1 MCDPGRTAV
10 PYLLRGGGDTACPC
24 MSRLVGAALRPVLYR
39 RNITIGTTR
48 AAEDIASYDHGER
61 AVPSK
66 RLQGF
71 RTKDI
76 GSHFGTGPVIPSKF
90 EYARCGPSRWPRSV
104 VDVASD
110 MTVKLKLTTYE

>member
-1 MCDPGRTAV
+1 M

-24 MSRLVGAALRPVLYR
+24 ISRLVGAAFRPVLYR

-48 AAEDIASYDHGER
+48 AAEDIASYDHGEW

-66 RLQGF
+66 RLQSF

-76 GSHFGTGPVIPSKF
+76 GSHFGTGPVIPSEFK
-90 EYARCGPSRWPRSV
+90 YARCGPSRLLSV

-110 MTVKLKLTTYE
+110 MAVNNFRVSQHVIQLII